1 MKKLEVAKTIL
12 KIGTVGACGVA
23 AYVANE
29 KALDNTIEPVIDEV
43 MFDEET
49 NKPKSLF
56 KLFTYSTGYI
66 YTHIAVYF
74 LTVLG
79 LAGLIMD
86 LVNLFKKDDEA

>member
-29 KALDNTIEPVIDEV
+29 KAFDNTIESAMDEV
-43 MFDEET
+43 MDDEKS
-49 NKPKSLF
+49 KPKSMF
-56 KLFTYSTGYI
+56 KLFAYSAGYV
-66 YTHIAVYF
+66 YTHISIYF

-86 LVNLFKKDDEA
+86 LVNLFKKNDEA